1 MIRLRDVLSSW
12 LTVWGFISV
21 LEARGLPKVVG
32 PFKPVTAEEKKDVVL
47 QCRLEPPLDVTRLTV
62 EWKLQEKWVHLYRS
76 QKDDLSFQDQK
87 FKGRTSL
94 FHKEMVHGNISLK
107 LTEITKEDAGNYTCR
122 VPKLVGQ
129 VKEGTVVLSVVT
141 GASLLGF
148 VSAGFA
154 HLGNHIFSHPFWQT
168 SSSSVRLDGEHQFAS
183 LATCSQF
190 DSGHREDGPE
200 NVFSIMSTS
209 TNNIITGSALTLLAV
224 VGYVLRTLLCRQLY
238 RRVFRFGGGLEEAL

>member
-1 MIRLRDVLSSW
+1 MIRLVLASW

-21 LEARGLPKVVG
+21 LDVRGLPKVVG
-32 PFKPVTAEEKKDVVL
+32 PSKLVTAEEEKDVVL

-129 VKEGTVVLSVVT
+129 VKEGTVVLSV
-141 GASLLGF
+141 
-148 VSAGFA
+148 
-154 HLGNHIFSHPFWQT
+154 
-168 SSSSVRLDGEHQFAS
+168 
-183 LATCSQF
+183 
-190 DSGHREDGPE
+190 GHREDGPE
-200 NVFSIMSTS
+200 NVSSTTSASTS
-209 TNNIITGSALTLLAV
+209 TNGIITGSVLAV
-224 VGYVLRTLLCRQLY
+224 LALIAFIVLVGGYILWKRKAKSEPARQREEIPLKISPGTISDSKPKDSPLR
-238 RRVFRFGGGLEEAL
+238 RRSPVVQHNDNPSSEANSDSTTGPP

>member
-129 VKEGTVVLSVVT
+129 VKEGTVVLSV
-141 GASLLGF
+141 
-148 VSAGFA
+148 
-154 HLGNHIFSHPFWQT
+154 
-168 SSSSVRLDGEHQFAS
+168 
-183 LATCSQF
+183 
-190 DSGHREDGPE
+190 GHREDGPE